1 MRSRPQVQT
10 AGAALLFALI
20 ATAPLA
26 AHQDS
31 AHAPSNAIFALEGS
45 ILSPAA
51 EDLLQ
56 TPVDLDLTGVALWK
70 ALMSIQETS
79 GVPIAYSPS
88 HLPMERIVDCPCRD
102 ATLAEAMATILK
114 DTAFEFT
121 PLADQVVLRRRSVNR
136 LESRL
141 ALLHAT
147 ETPLGTARLT
157 STEVRRATTPTT
169 RVRTG
174 TEAREGQING
184 TVVGGRALRP
194 LQSVQISIPGTA
206 LGTVTNAQGRFVLMN
221 VPAGETT
228 VRAEMLGYTP
238 AEQTITVVAGQ
249 TVQLEFNLLERA
261 LDLDEIV
268 VTGTA
273 GQARRREIGNTLE
286 RVDFANLREP
296 TMSVEEAL
304 QARAPGVNVL
314 TTSGAIG
321 AGSQIR
327 LRGNVSVAMSSQPL
341 IYVDGVRVFSEA
353 YPSQHGRDFPGGR
366 GAATSTSALNDINP
380 RDIERIE
387 VVKGPAATTLY
398 GTEASAGVIQIFTRR
413 GQQGQARW
421 TAQIDQGFGWV
432 QPFAPSGATYGAEN
446 RKSEYLFIDP
456 WLNTGHW
463 QRYSLSVGGGAQD
476 LTYFLSASLD
486 DNRGVLHNEA
496 EDRYTMRGNLDFT
509 PLPGLALQWN
519 SSFTSHSM
527 QRVSNGN
534 NAHGLALNA
543 YRLDANYFGDGAK
556 ELIDQ
561 VLEYDNVEDVSR
573 FVTGLTARHTL
584 GNLSNRVTVG
594 YDKADWEGRNVR
606 RFGYVIFPRGALG
619 VTRWSTETLS
629 VDYVGSLGFPLP
641 RDLRSTFS
649 WGVQSTAEEETEVE
663 GWAEDFPGPGEPTL
677 TSGADTRSFE
687 SRMRVVNAGF
697 FLQNAF
703 DLKDRYFITLGLRVD
718 GNSAFGS
725 DFGLQAYPRA
735 SFSYVLSDEE
745 FWPSDWG
752 SLRFRGAYGH
762 AGRAPGAF
770 DAVRTWNPTS
780 WAGESAFIPRNLG
793 NPELGPERTREFE
806 VGFESSLLDDRLG
819 LNFTYYNQRTDD
831 ALFPVLS
838 VPSTGN
844 WPSQLRNVGEIENRG
859 VELGINLA
867 VYESMDFG
875 WDVGLNFST
884 NESEVMDLGGAPAF
898 NSQGGRIQV
907 GQPVFAQWRPRRIMN
922 PHEIA
927 EPIISTNEEDQF
939 WGPSWPIRII
949 QLNSSLRFPH
959 GIRLSGRGE
968 YQGGHFVG
976 IGPTNGAVSRG
987 NRQWPICLEAYR
999 LQDEGRLDEIKAWDR
1014 LRCNQRTSSGH
1025 WNVSPADFV
1034 KLRDVSLSSPLPFFP
1049 AATDAEVT
1057 LSLQNIRLWKHRDME
1072 LFDPEMGG
1080 GNLGPRSGSRNIL
1093 EQLPPP
1099 ARFSIQLRVGF

>member
-1 MRSRPQVQT
+1 MRSRSPIRTV
-10 AGAALLFALI
+10 GAALLL
-20 ATAPLA
+20 ATVAAPPVSGV
-26 AHQDS
+26 QDS
-31 AHAPSNAIFALEGS
+31 AHAPAATSLAWEGR
-45 ILSPAA
+45 IASPAA
-51 EDLLQ
+51 QELLR
-56 TPVDLDLTGVALWK
+56 TPVEVEFEGIALWE
-70 ALMSIQETS
+70 ALLSIQEAS

-88 HLPMERIVDCPCRD
+88 HLPVERMVDCPCRN
-102 ATLAEAMATILK
+102 ATLAEAMESILRG
-114 DTAFEFT
+114 TSFEFI
-121 PLADQVVLRRRSVNR
+121 PLADQVVLRRRSLND

-141 ALLHAT
+141 ALLTGT
-147 ETPLGTARLT
+147 EEPLGGARLV
-157 STEVRRATTPTT
+157 STEIRRPILPTHLRSTP
-169 RVRTG
+169 
-174 TEAREGQING
+174 EAREGQITG
-184 TVVGGRALRP
+184 TVLGGRALRP
-194 LQSVQISIPGTA
+194 LQSVQISIPGTG

-221 VPAGETT
+221 VPA
-228 VRAEMLGYTP
+228 VKLPSVPRCWATP
-238 AEQTITVVAGQ
+238 LRNGMTVVSGG
-249 TVQLEFNLLERA
+249 TVQVEFTLLERA

-296 TMSVEEAL
+296 TLSVEEAL

-314 TTSGAIG
+314 MTSGAIG

-413 GQQGQARW
+413 GQQGRARW

-432 QPFAPSGATYGAEN
+432 QPFAPKGATYGPEN
-446 RKSEYLFIDP
+446 RRSEYLFIDP

-509 PLPGLALQWN
+509 PIPGLALQWN
-519 SSFTSHSM
+519 TSFTSHSM

-556 ELIDQ
+556 HLIDQ
-561 VLEYDNVEDVSR
+561 VLEYDNLEDVSR
-573 FVTGLTARHTL
+573 FVTGLTARHTF
-584 GNLSNRVTVG
+584 GNFSNRVTVG
-594 YDKADWEGRNVR
+594 YDKADWEGRNIR
-606 RFGYVIFPRGALG
+606 RFGYIIFPRGALG
-619 VTRWSTETLS
+619 VTRWTTETLS
-629 VDYVGSLGFPLP
+629 VDYVGSFGFPLP
-641 RDLRSTFS
+641 GDLRSTFS
-649 WGVQSTAEEETEVE
+649 WGAQSSAEEETEVE
-663 GWAEDFPGPGEPTL
+663 GWSEDFPGPGEPTL

-697 FLQNAF
+697 FVQNAF
-703 DLKDRYFITLGLRVD
+703 DLRDRYFLTLGLRVD

-735 SFSYVLSDEE
+735 SFSYVVSDED
-745 FWPSDWG
+745 FWPSAWG
-752 SLRFRGAYGH
+752 SFRLRGAYGH

-793 NPELGPERTREFE
+793 NPELGPERTREVE
-806 VGFESSLLDDRLG
+806 VGFETSLLDDRLG
-819 LNFTYYNQRTDD
+819 VNFTYYNQRTED

-859 VELGINLA
+859 IELGIDVA
-867 VYESMDFG
+867 VYESLDFG
-875 WDVGLNFST
+875 WDLGVNFST
-884 NESEVMDLGGAPAF
+884 NESEVLDLGGAPPF
-898 NSQGGRIQV
+898 TSQGGRIQV
-907 GQPVFAQWRPRRIMN
+907 GQPVFAQWRSRRIMN

-927 EPIISTNEEDQF
+927 EPIISTAEEDQF
-939 WGPSWPIRII
+939 WGPSWPIRIL
-949 QLNSSLRFPH
+949 QLSSSFRFPH

-968 YQGGHFVG
+968 YQGGHYVG

-1014 LRCNQRTSSGH
+1014 MRCNQATSSGD

-1049 AATDAEVT
+1049 ATTDAEVT
-1057 LSLQNIRLWKHRDME
+1057 LSVQNIRLWKHRDME